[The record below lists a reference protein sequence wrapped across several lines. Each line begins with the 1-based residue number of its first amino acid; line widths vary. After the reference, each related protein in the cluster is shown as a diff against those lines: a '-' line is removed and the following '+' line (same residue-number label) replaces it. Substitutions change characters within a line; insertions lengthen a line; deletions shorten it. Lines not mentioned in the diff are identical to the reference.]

1 MELCIPL
8 GMNQKIRDQKREMRK
23 YRHATREVVKRLWY
37 SHIMEHN
44 ATGKKNK
51 VNSVTN
57 WNDLQLIVKKTTQ
70 NKKQCAE
77 LYI

>member
-8 GMNQKIRDQKREMRK
+8 GMNQKREMRK
-23 YRHATREVVKRLWY
+23 YRHATREEVKWLWD
-37 SHIMEHN
+37 SHITEHN
-44 ATGKKNK
+44 STGKKNK

-57 WNDLQLIVKKTTQ
+57 RNDLQLVVKKTTQ
-70 NKKQCAE
+70 NKNQCAE